1 MEQQVTISE
10 KLNPNRAPR
19 EPFGIKAR
27 STLNRITLTP
37 SEASPNETLYV
48 DIPKLAENIV
58 QVPGIAYLTFDLNVT
73 GHANNTL
80 VNNVGRNLVKRQRV
94 LFGGEVLQDTL
105 DYDLFQTYH
114 DVFLSKDERDDMLR
128 YGVSNVNTRKLGTD
142 ADDKDDSTD
151 AKEVAIAALH
161 GTKYCSP
168 LDHSI
173 LLNHGVFYPKGLS
186 HPLKFEITLGGV
198 SDIVV
203 YSDTTK
209 PPNYKITN
217 LELEYRSISSEYLA
231 NRALEAYK
239 VRHAF
244 FYENVLRHKTFTFS
258 KPNDSVINEHVNV
271 PRRSMTGLLFLFT
284 APSVAGTR
292 DSEKFVNPDITSV
305 KIDIDGVPNMLYSRG
320 MIPTDL
326 YKSIL
331 QRFTGDTSVKEKDFY
346 TNDKFALW
354 IDLRTHS
361 DNNIHGSGL
370 ALRDTRDGVK
380 LEIRRTT
387 GGSGNITCHMFIV
400 ADALME
406 IMNSSLRSIMY

>member
-1 MEQQVTISE
+1 MEQQIAVSE

-58 QVPGIAYLTFDLNVT
+58 LVPGSAYLTFDLNVT

-114 DVFLSKDERDDMLR
+114 DLHLSKEARDDMLR
-128 YGVSNVNTRKLGTD
+128 YGVSNVNTRKLRTD
-142 ADDKDDSTD
+142 AGDKDDSTD

-161 GTKYCSP
+161 DTKYCIP
-168 LDHSI
+168 LDHPI

-186 HPLKFEITLGGV
+186 HPLKIEITPGGV

-217 LELEYRSISSEYLA
+217 L
-231 NRALEAYK
+231 
-239 VRHAF
+239 
-244 FYENVLRHKTFTFS
+244 
-258 KPNDSVINEHVNV
+258 
-271 PRRSMTGLLFLFT
+271 
-284 APSVAGTR
+284 
-292 DSEKFVNPDITSV
+292 
-305 KIDIDGVPNMLYSRG
+305 
-320 MIPTDL
+320 
-326 YKSIL
+326 
-331 QRFTGDTSVKEKDFY
+331 
-346 TNDKFALW
+346 
-354 IDLRTHS
+354 
-361 DNNIHGSGL
+361 
-370 ALRDTRDGVK
+370 
-380 LEIRRTT
+380 
-387 GGSGNITCHMFIV
+387 
-400 ADALME
+400 
-406 IMNSSLRSIMY
+406 

>member
-1 MEQQVTISE
+1 MEQQVAISE

-48 DIPKLAENIV
+48 DIPKLADNIV
-58 QVPGIAYLTFDLNVT
+58 IVPGSVYLTFDLNVT

-80 VNNVGRNLVKRQRV
+80 VNNVSRNLVKRQRV

-114 DVFLSKDERDDMLR
+114 DLHLSSEARDDMLR
-128 YGVSNVNTRKLGTD
+128 HGVSAENTRKLRTAAG
-142 ADDKDDSTD
+142 DKKPSN
-151 AKEVAIAALH
+151 AKEVAMATLH
-161 GTKYCSP
+161 ITKYCIP
-168 LDHSI
+168 LEHPI

-217 LELEYRSISSEYLA
+217 LEYLA

-239 VRHAF
+239 IGHAF
-244 FYENVLRHKTFTFS
+244 FYENVLRHKTFTIS

-284 APSVAGTR
+284 ASSVAGTR

-370 ALRDTRDGVK
+370 ALRNTRDGVK
-380 LEIRRTT
+380 LEICRTT
-387 GGSGNITCHMFIV
+387 GGNGNITCHMFIV
-400 ADALME
+400 ADTLME